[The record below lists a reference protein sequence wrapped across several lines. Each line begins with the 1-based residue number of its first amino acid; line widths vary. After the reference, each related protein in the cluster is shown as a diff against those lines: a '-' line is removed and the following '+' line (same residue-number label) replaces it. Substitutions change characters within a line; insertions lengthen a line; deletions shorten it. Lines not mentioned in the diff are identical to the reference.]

1 MQQVPSDWLEKHP
14 DDIPLFRISN
24 LAFNKDEVMEFP
36 LFTRKEDAIT
46 SYNRLQETKKNQNN
60 IINKSPEIGVSSVK
74 DIISLWNT
82 GGFEGRAL
90 EIYPSMD
97 SIDNARNIMGLPVN

>member
-1 MQQVPSDWLEKHP
+1 
-14 DDIPLFRISN
+14 
-24 LAFNKDEVMEFP
+24 MEFP

-60 IINKSPEIGVSSVK
+60 IIKSPEIGVSSVK